1 MTKPNDSNND
11 FDDLDLIDDIED
23 DWDDLE
29 EDIKEDTNDLDIG
42 NDVDDITVKKKSII
56 KPLLIIALIS
66 GGAIYA
72 YLSFVQSPTTTNQLP
87 IIKLGESPKPDL
99 ILPAE
104 TQAIITETNII
115 PPPKENTPSPAENN
129 NALTLDTN
137 SSENILT
144 PMPNNID
151 SSNIILPELGDQN
164 IASDLTE
171 DIASNQQESA
181 FSEDDLLL
189 QTDVI
194 FEDGKTLDSSAQGT
208 QDTAQQ
214 EHPIS
219 AIADEKT
226 LEQSEV
232 PEKTTDPEVKI
243 ELEPEILEVKEISEV
258 KAPPIVIEELAKTED
273 TAIIIDTVDETAT
286 IEAEAEAVA
295 PPSPKVKPAE
305 KIAEKTITKPTKK
318 ESQIWVIRA
327 AQSGSAVIYNKTT
340 REMLSVEINDN
351 VAGIGRIKSIKTVD
365 GRWVITGTSGKIKQ

>member
-29 EDIKEDTNDLDIG
+29 EEDIKEDTNDLDID
-42 NDVDDITVKKKSII
+42 NDVDDITVKKKSIF
-56 KPLLIIALIS
+56 KPLLIITLIS

-129 NALTLDTN
+129 NAVTLDTN
-137 SSENILT
+137 SSANILT

-151 SSNIILPELGDQN
+151 SSNIILPEL
-164 IASDLTE
+164 SDKITPSDAAE
-171 DIASNQQESA
+171 KMASNQQEA
-181 FSEDDLLL
+181 EFSEDELLL

-194 FEDGKTLDSSAQGT
+194 FEDGKTLDSSAQ
-208 QDTAQQ
+208 DTAQQ

-219 AIADEKT
+219 AITNDKTPEQAELAEKIT
-226 LEQSEV
+226 A
-232 PEKTTDPEVKI
+232 PEVKI

-258 KAPPIVIEELAKTED
+258 KAPPIVFDEPAKTED
-273 TAIIIDTVDETAT
+273 TAIVIDTANETT
-286 IEAEAEAVA
+286 TREAETESVA

-305 KIAEKTITKPTKK
+305 KISAKTITKPTKK

-340 REMLSVEINDN
+340 REMLSVEINDD